1 MLARFVPA
9 ARWMRDYDRAD
20 LHGDVTAGVTT
31 AVMLVPQGMA
41 YAMLAGLPPIVGLYA
56 SIAPLVVYALLGTS
70 RQLAVGPVAMDSL
83 MVAAA
88 VGAMAP
94 AGSDHAVALALVL
107 AAMVGTI
114 QLVMGLM
121 RLGFLVTLL
130 SHPVISGFTSAAAVI
145 IGVSQLQHLLGF
157 PMARSRHVHVLLF
170 DAVTQLG
177 RTHAPTLLLG
187 GFGIALMLGLRR
199 WAPKVPAAI
208 VTVAATTLAVL
219 AFELD
224 AAGVAVIGSVPAGLP
239 DWTVP
244 VVSWAEAQALVP
256 SAFAIAIVAFTEAIS
271 VGKAFATRN
280 RYRLDASQ
288 ELVAIGAAN
297 LAGSL
302 TGGYPITGGFSRT
315 AVNASA
321 GARTPL
327 AGMITAALV
336 AVVLV
341 LFTPVFRLLPKATLA
356 GIVMVAVF
364 GLIDVATL
372 RHLWRTRRS
381 DAAALLVT
389 FAATLL
395 LGIDS
400 GIATGVVFSLALFV
414 LRAARPHMAELGA
427 KPDGA
432 TWRNVCR
439 HEDAA
444 ACRDVAVLRVDTSL
458 FFANIDAVVG
468 RINALVHERGD
479 AARAVVLDCSAVNDI
494 DSSAA
499 RTLVESAGDLARAGV
514 ELHLARVKGPVRDG
528 LEAAGIIGTLGAER
542 CHEDVAAAM
551 AALAA
556 APRPAYTTETAPRLP
571 RANEAARA
579 LRQQHAHA

>member
-9 ARWMRDYDRAD
+9 TRWMRAYDRAD
-20 LHGDVTAGVTT
+20 LQGDVTAGLTT

-56 SIAPLVVYALLGTS
+56 SIAPLLVYALLGTS

-94 AGSDHAVALALVL
+94 AGTEHAVALALVL
-107 AAMVGTI
+107 AAMVGAI
-114 QLVMGLM
+114 QLVMGLL

-130 SHPVISGFTSAAAVI
+130 SHPVISGFTSAAALI
-145 IGVSQLQHLLGF
+145 IGLSQLQHLLGF
-157 PMARSRHVHVLLF
+157 PLARSRHVLVPLV
-170 DAVTQLG
+170 DALSHLD
-177 RTHAPTLLLG
+177 RTHLPTLALG
-187 GFGIALMLGLRR
+187 TLGIATLLGLRR
-199 WAPKVPAAI
+199 WAPRVPGALAA
-208 VTVAATTLAVL
+208 VAVTTLAVVT
-219 AFELD
+219 FGLD
-224 AAGVAVIGSVPAGLP
+224 RAGVAVVGGVPAGLP
-239 DWTVP
+239 GLTVP
-244 VVSWAEAQALVP
+244 QASWEEVRTLTP
-256 SAFAIAIVAFTEAIS
+256 SALAIAVVAFMEAIS

-280 RYRLDASQ
+280 RYRVDASQ

-302 TGGYPITGGFSRT
+302 TGGYPVTGGFSRT

-341 LFTPVFRLLPKATLA
+341 FFTPAFRLLPKAALA

-364 GLIDVATL
+364 GLVDLATL

-395 LGIDS
+395 LGIEN
-400 GIATGVVFSLALFV
+400 GIASGVVFSLALFV

-439 HEDAA
+439 HHDAA
-444 ACRDVAVLRVDTSL
+444 ACHDVAVLRVDTSL

-468 RINALVHERGD
+468 RINALVQERGD

-499 RTLVESAGDLARAGV
+499 RTLVEAAGDLARAGV
-514 ELHLARVKGPVRDG
+514 ALHLARVKGPVRDG

-551 AALAA
+551 ATLAA
-556 APRPAYTTETAPRLP
+556 SPRPDRGVSAPSRVVRSATAESPLHP
-571 RANEAARA
+571 HA
-579 LRQQHAHA
+579 AHA